1 MTIQMRFFE
10 VRKMMS
16 ETIKMDLASRIW
28 GALIVGMALFAAS
41 PLAGQST
48 RMNFFVALEGPT
60 WGANQPPVGV
70 SDAQCTDLAYAP
82 GFGHLTWRAYITG
95 TAAEGEEDQVAGGR
109 IGAGP
114 WYNYHGDLIAEN
126 LDQLHSDANSL
137 SIESAVTV
145 EGRSLP
151 DGTLE
156 IPPGSQLDGTD
167 FARQGPFFCFGL
179 P

>member
-1 MTIQMRFFE
+1 
-10 VRKMMS
+10 MMS
-16 ETIKMDLASRIW
+16 ETVKMDLATRIW
-28 GALIVGMALFAAS
+28 RVLIVGTTLIAAS
-41 PLAGQST
+41 PLAWQST
-48 RMNFFVALEGPT
+48 RMNFFVAPEGPN

-82 GFGHLTWRAYITG
+82 GFGHLAWRAYLTG
-95 TAAEGEEDQVAGGR
+95 TAADGEEDQVAKGR